1 MSASTLSVGAKTRRL
16 WIGRVQT
23 LASGLVSLALTLFG
37 LLVFTFILSR
47 AAPVDPVLQLVGDHA
62 SEATYEQARH
72 ELGLDQPL
80 PMQFLH
86 YLGRLSQGD
95 LGVSQLTQQPVVS
108 DLMRTF
114 PATIELATCA
124 MFFGAFFGIL
134 LAGMAVYKPG
144 SWMDHLARF
153 VSLLGY
159 SVPVFWLGLLGLLLF
174 YATLHWSAG
183 PGRLDDI
190 YTYTMTQNS
199 GFILVDAIRSG
210 DVEIIK
216 NAIAHLWLPV
226 AVLALLSMASI
237 TRLLRAVMLEE
248 TNKEYVIL
256 AQAKG
261 ASRLRILVVHVFPNV
276 LGTLITILALSYASL
291 LEGAVLTETV
301 FAWPGLGRYLTSA
314 LFASDIS
321 AILGSTLLIGTCFIL
336 LNTFADALT
345 QWVDPRTR

>member
-1 MSASTLSVGAKTRRL
+1 MSNIDKSAGAMRRL
-16 WIGRVQT
+16 WIGRSQH
-23 LASGLVSLALTLFG
+23 LASGLISLALTLFG
-37 LLVFTFILSR
+37 LLVFTFLLSR
-47 AAPVDPVLQLVGDHA
+47 AAPIDPALQLVGDHA
-62 SEATYEQARH
+62 SEETYQQARH
-72 ELGLDQPL
+72 ELGLDEPL

-86 YLGRLSQGD
+86 YLGRLTHGD
-95 LGVSQLTQQPVVS
+95 LGMSQLSQQPVLN

-134 LAGMAVYKPG
+134 FAILAVYKPG
-144 SWMDHLARF
+144 SWLDQLARF
-153 VSLLGY
+153 ISLLGY

-190 YTYTMTQNS
+190 YTYTMTQDS
-199 GFILVDAIRSG
+199 GFVLLDAFRSG
-210 DVEIIK
+210 DINIIK

-248 TNKEYVIL
+248 SNKEYVIL

-261 ASRLRILVVHVFPNV
+261 ASRLRILLVHVFPNV
-276 LGTLITILALSYASL
+276 LGTLITILALSYTGL

-314 LFASDIS
+314 LFASDT
-321 AILGSTLLIGTCFIL
+321 AAVLGATLLIGTCFVL
-336 LNTFADALT
+336 LNALADILT
-345 QWVDPRTR
+345 KWVDPRTR

>member
-1 MSASTLSVGAKTRRL
+1 MSNIDKSAGAMRRL
-16 WIGRVQT
+16 WIGRSQH
-23 LASGLVSLALTLFG
+23 LASGLISLALTLFG
-37 LLVFTFILSR
+37 LLVFTFLLSR
-47 AAPVDPVLQLVGDHA
+47 AAPIDPALQLVGDHA
-62 SEATYEQARH
+62 SEETYQQARH
-72 ELGLDQPL
+72 ELGLDEPL

-86 YLGRLSQGD
+86 YLGRLTHGD
-95 LGVSQLTQQPVVS
+95 LGMSQLSQQPVLN

-134 LAGMAVYKPG
+134 FAILAVYKPG
-144 SWMDHLARF
+144 SWLDQLARF
-153 VSLLGY
+153 ISLLGY

-190 YTYTMTQNS
+190 YTYTMTQDS
-199 GFILVDAIRSG
+199 GFVLLDAFRSG
-210 DVEIIK
+210 DINIIK

-248 TNKEYVIL
+248 SNKEYVIL

-261 ASRLRILVVHVFPNV
+261 AGRLRILLVHVFPNV
-276 LGTLITILALSYASL
+276 LGTLITILALSYTGL

-314 LFASDIS
+314 LFASDT
-321 AILGSTLLIGTCFIL
+321 AAVLGATLLIGTCFVL
-336 LNTFADALT
+336 LNALADILT
-345 QWVDPRTR
+345 KWVDPRTR